1 MLEQLKI
8 WDLPEPPTQ
17 PISFK
22 PLDSPIWTKNKAR
35 FIERYLYYFVLVTKH
50 GTYIDGFAGPQ
61 ESDKP
66 DMWTAKLVLESEPK
80 RLRHIILC
88 DKNASSANKL
98 RQLKESQLNQSNG
111 GAKRNI
117 EVYNADFN
125 DVIKEILSSN
135 TLKKNEAT
143 FCLLDQRT
151 FECHWRTLQ
160 ALASYKKQSG
170 WKIELF
176 YFLPSS
182 WLDRALAAQQDTSV
196 LEAWWGKPDWEQLL
210 DFKREA
216 RAEIFRKRF
225 VDELGYKYV
234 HPWPIYER
242 ESGGGRVM
250 YYMIHATDHPEAP
263 KLMNRA
269 YNQAVTRVEPLNQL
283 PLYP

>member
-1 MLEQLKI
+1 MLEQLKFL
-8 WDLPEPPTQ
+8 DLPDPPIR

-22 PLDSPIWTKNKAR
+22 PLDSPVWTKNKAR
-35 FIERYLYYFVLVTKH
+35 LIERYLYYFVLVTKH

-66 DMWTAKLVLESEPK
+66 DTWTAKLVLESEPR

-88 DKNASSANKL
+88 DTSASSTEKL
-98 RQLKESQLNQSNG
+98 MQLKESQPYQCNG
-111 GAKRNI
+111 GARRII
-117 EVYNADFN
+117 EVRHGDFN
-125 DVIKEILSSN
+125 EVIREILISN

-151 FECHWRTLQ
+151 FECHWSTLQ
-160 ALASYKKQSG
+160 ELASYKQSD

-182 WLDRALAAQQDTSV
+182 WLDRALAAQQKTSV
-196 LEAWWGKPDWEQLL
+196 LESWWGGPDWRQLHNL
-210 DFKREA
+210 KGDA

-225 VDELGYKYV
+225 IDELGYKHV
-234 HPWPIYER
+234 HYWPIYER
-242 ESGGGRVM
+242 ESGEGRVM
-250 YYMIHATDHPEAP
+250 YYMIHATDHHEAP
-263 KLMNRA
+263 KLMHRA
-269 YNQAVTRVEPLNQL
+269 YKEAVTRMEPLNQL

>member
-1 MLEQLKI
+1 MPEQLKI
-8 WDLPEPPTQ
+8 FDLPDQPIPT
-17 PISFK
+17 ISFK
-22 PLDSPIWTKNKAR
+22 QLDSPIWTKNKAR
-35 FIERYLYYFVLVTKH
+35 LIERYLYYFVLITKH

-61 ESDKP
+61 ELDKP

-88 DKNASSANKL
+88 DTNASSADKL
-98 RQLKESQLNQSNG
+98 RQLKESQTNQSNG
-111 GAKRNI
+111 GVKRTI
-117 EVYNADFN
+117 EVHHGDFN
-125 DVIKEILSSN
+125 YVINKILGSN
-135 TLKKNEAT
+135 TIKKNEAT

-160 ALASYKKQSG
+160 ELASYKQSD

-182 WLDRALAAQQDTSV
+182 WLDRALVAQQETSV
-196 LEAWWGKPDWEQLL
+196 LETWWGRPDWVQLHGL
-210 DFKREA
+210 KGDA

-234 HPWPIYER
+234 HSWPIYER
-242 ESGGGRVM
+242 ESGDGRVM

-263 KLMNRA
+263 KLMHRA
-269 YNQAVTRVEPLNQL
+269 YKQAVTRIEPLNQL
-283 PLYP
+283 PLYS